1 MPSRSSS
8 VLAGLNPAQRAAVQ
22 YTDGPLLVL
31 AGAGSGKTRVIT
43 CKIAWLIRSAGI
55 AADAIAAVTF
65 TNKAAREMKSRVA
78 ELVNAEQ
85 VRALNVST
93 FHTLGMRLLREEHAR
108 IGYRR
113 NFTLFNAED
122 SLALLRELLK
132 TENAARASVLEAA
145 QWQISAWK
153 NALIPP
159 DHALKSAPDDHT
171 LRSARLYADYERHLR
186 AYNAMDFDD
195 LIVRPA
201 LLLENDAQA
210 REKWQQRLRHL
221 LVDEYQDTNAAQY
234 RLLKLL
240 AGARAASPVGD
251 FQGSLTVVGDDDQ
264 SIYSWRG
271 AQPENLK
278 LLRDDYPAL
287 KVIKLEQNYRCA
299 RRILRI
305 ANALIAHNP
314 HLFDKRLWSELG
326 EGEPV
331 RVLACEDAAG
341 EAERVVNDI
350 AAHKVARHARWSD
363 YAVLYRG
370 NHQARVFE
378 QALRSLRIPY
388 EISGGSSFFERTE
401 VRDLVAYLRLLANP
415 EDDTAFLRIVNV
427 PRRELGAV
435 TLEKLGTFASAHK
448 LRLFS
453 ACFEPGLHAELPA
466 HTAENLHEFARW
478 LSRLAEHAESESAGT
493 VLQELIADTG
503 YETWVRD
510 NAHDPKAADK
520 RMENVNAFVAWLEQ
534 PAGAPGEARSLSDT
548 LAQLSLMD
556 LLDRRR
562 EEQDHDAVQL
572 LTLHAAKG
580 LEFPQVYLVGMEE
593 ELLPHRNSLEG
604 KNIEEERRLAYV
616 GITRAQ
622 RGLTFSY
629 AERRR
634 QYGENRECAPSR
646 FLAELPPEELV
657 HEDGSAPLSDG
668 ERLAEGRERIA
679 SLRALLADP

>member
-1 MPSRSSS
+1 MPRSGTQPSPQ
-8 VLAGLNPAQRAAVQ
+8 LNPEQYAAVT
-22 YTDGPLLVL
+22 YLNGPLLVL

-43 CKIAWLIRSAGI
+43 LKLAHLVQHGGYRPEQL
-55 AADAIAAVTF
+55 AAVTF
-65 TNKAAREMKSRVA
+65 TNKAAREMRARVA
-78 ELVNAEQ
+78 ERVSAEQ
-85 VRALNVST
+85 ARALQVST
-93 FHTLGMRLLREEHAR
+93 FHSLGMRILREEHAR

-132 TENAARASVLEAA
+132 AENVARAAVLEAA

-153 NALIPP
+153 NALVPP
-159 DHALKSAPDDHT
+159 DGALKHATDELA
-171 LRSARLYADYERHLR
+171 LRTARLYADYERHLQ

-201 LLLENDAQA
+201 RLLEEHADLGAA
-210 REKWQQRLRHL
+210 WQERLRYL

-240 AGARAASPVGD
+240 AGARAA
-251 FQGSLTVVGDDDQ
+251 FTVVGDDDQ

-278 LLRDDYPAL
+278 LLRADYPKL
-287 KVIKLEQNYRCA
+287 KLIKLEQNYRSA
-299 RRILRI
+299 ARILRV
-305 ANALIAHNP
+305 ANALIGHNT
-314 HLFDKRLWSELG
+314 HVFEKRLWSERP
-326 EGEPV
+326 EGDPL

-350 AAHKVARHARWSD
+350 AADKVTRHSHWSD

-378 QALRSLRIPY
+378 QALRSRHIPY
-388 EISGGSSFFERTE
+388 EVSGGSSFFERTE

-415 EDDTAFLRIVNV
+415 EDDSAFLRIVNV

-435 TLEKLGTFASAHK
+435 TLEKLAGFASAHN

-453 ACFEPGLHAELPA
+453 ACFEPGLHAELA
-466 HTAENLHEFARW
+466 VHGAEKLQEFACW
-478 LSRLAEHAESESAGT
+478 LSRLAEHAEREPVAT
-493 VLQELIADTG
+493 VARELVDDTG
-503 YETWVRD
+503 YEAWVRD
-510 NAHDPKAADK
+510 NARDPKAADR
-520 RMENVNAFVAWLEQ
+520 RMENVHAFVAWLEQ
-534 PAGAPGEARSLSDT
+534 PAGAADDARSLSDT

-580 LEFPQVYLVGMEE
+580 LEFPHVYLVGMEE
-593 ELLPHRNSLEG
+593 ELLPHHNSLDGE
-604 KNIEEERRLAYV
+604 NVEEERRLAYV

-622 RGLTFSY
+622 RRLTFSY
-629 AERRR
+629 AQHRR
-634 QYGENRECAPSR
+634 QYGANHECEPSR
-646 FLAELPPEELV
+646 FLAELPAEELV
-657 HEDGSAPLSDG
+657 HEDGRVPQSD
-668 ERLAEGRERIA
+668 EQRLTQGRERIA
-679 SLRALLADP
+679 SLRALLADS